1 MTEQKTTVIGG
12 DVHRTTISA
21 EIASALRQ
29 AIERIDRIDTDPI
42 MRLAMARVSVRTF
55 ASDMI
60 ASYPEFAQDLAKELA
75 RTAETIKSSDVLP
88 AEIKRA
94 LTAEEASAQ
103 SAESIGD
110 TTDAED
116 RQPVGE
122 AGGRG
127 QADPEGGQLGSSGR
141 KSTRHYG
148 SERVR
153 KEHAVLR
160 VGGA

>member
-1 MTEQKTTVIGG
+1 MTEQKTTIVGG
-12 DVHRTTISA
+12 DVHRTTISG

-29 AIERIDRIDTDPI
+29 ANERIDRIDTDPI

-60 ASYPEFAQDLAKELA
+60 ATYPDFTQDLAKEFA
-75 RTAETIKSSDVLP
+75 RTAEMIKGSDVLP

-94 LTAEEASAQ
+94 LTAEEASAK
-103 SAESIGD
+103 SADSKGE
-110 TTDAED
+110 TTNAED
-116 RQPVGE
+116 RQSVGE

-127 QADPEGGQLGSSGR
+127 QADPEGGQPGSPSR